1 MYAGFKKKNS
11 TKYRKIFFKNDFS
24 FPKNIFRK
32 LCQGQTNTPKK
43 AYEDLIHQQ
52 ACLLPKK
59 KKLA

>member
-1 MYAGFKKKNS
+1 MYAGFKKKIQSN
-11 TKYRKIFFKNDFS
+11 TVKYFS
-24 FPKNIFRK
+24 KMIFRK